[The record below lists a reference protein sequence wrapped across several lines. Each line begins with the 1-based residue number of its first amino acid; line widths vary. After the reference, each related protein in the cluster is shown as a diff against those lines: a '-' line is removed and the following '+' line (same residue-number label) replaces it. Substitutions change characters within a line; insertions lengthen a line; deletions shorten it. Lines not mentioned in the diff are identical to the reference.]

1 MVVPSQ
7 RMHVLSLCSGAGGLD
22 LGLKIALPE
31 SRCICFV
38 EGEAYAADLLVGRME
53 KGMLYE
59 APIYSDVRTFDGKP
73 WRGLVHCITAG
84 YPCQPFSLAG
94 KRQGTDDPRHLW
106 PHIARIIREV
116 QPQRCFFE
124 NVVGHLSLGFET
136 VVNDL
141 QAMGY
146 RVAAGL
152 FTAEEVG
159 SSHQRERLFILAD
172 SQNPEWGQRCCGG
185 IDVEELDDGLQPAGK
200 EGSGRPELS
209 SEEVDSVWPPRP
221 DELDRWKRARH
232 DLKPSLCGMAD
243 GLAHRMDRIHVLGNG
258 VVQFGSGHAWTVLE
272 ASFLEN

>member
-1 MVVPSQ
+1 MDY
-7 RMHVLSLCSGAGGLD
+7 HVLALCSGAGGLD
-22 LGLKIALPE
+22 LGLKIAVPE
-31 SRCICFV
+31 ARCVAYV
-38 EGEAYAADLLVGRME
+38 EGEGYAASLLVRRME
-53 KGMLYE
+53 EGHIPP
-59 APIYSDVRTFDGKP
+59 APVWDNVRTFDGKP
-73 WRGLVHCITAG
+73 WRGKVHCITAG
-84 YPCQPFSLAG
+84 YPCQGFSLSG
-94 KRQGTDDPRHLW
+94 KRLGEDDPRYLW

-172 SQNPEWGQRCCGG
+172 SQNTEWGQRGG
-185 IDVEELDDGLQPAGK
+185 SRIDVEKLDDGVQPAGQ
-200 EGSGRPELS
+200 EGSSGPELR

-221 DELDRWKRARH
+221 DELDRWKQARH
-232 DLKPSLCGMAD
+232 DLKPSVCGVAN

-258 VVQFGSGHAWTVLE
+258 VVPLGAANAWHVLE